1 MEGAQVALAVFISIT
16 FFLILIIGLYLYFSK
31 YVHISWQMLLK
42 KRINYIMTREKNLNI
57 HSIIFTIFRIST
69 YFQHG
74 NTTATLCHAMREAVQ
89 MQSHA
94 MCMQAFSNIN
104 FWTLSQIRR
113 FGGLWS
119 DWDAL
124 KANENIFSWKELVS
138 WILEQCWAKGQSVA
152 SNWCRKQTHTSNLYL
167 NWGFVEDNH

>member
-57 HSIIFTIFRIST
+57 HSIIFTIFGIST

-74 NTTATLCHAMREAVQ
+74 NTTASLCHAMREAVQ

-104 FWTLSQIRR
+104 FWTLSQTRSD
-113 FGGLWS
+113 FGLTGMHWKQMKIYLAERNCQGISIMDFRTMLSKRPECGLK
-119 DWDAL
+119 L
-124 KANENIFSWKELVS
+124 VQKAN
-138 WILEQCWAKGQSVA
+138 
-152 SNWCRKQTHTSNLYL
+152 TH
-167 NWGFVEDNH
+167 F